1 VFTIQIM
8 VHEPASTPA
17 AAEAVADATGAALQA
32 DMPRALAALHRVRAE
47 EFTGADHA
55 FRAAMLD
62 RFRPEADERLP
73 VVPMEPVAREL
84 LSTYRAYWR
93 AALAR
98 PDAREDEGANL
109 AVALQ
114 RLLQCD
120 GEADMDAIEPFVAAR
135 FRHAGFHSLQ
145 GCTGPLRELMV
156 WARQDERA
164 YRVDLPDGAHTTR
177 VLLLD
182 DFASLGWGD
191 YVTCGRRG
199 AGGWATGDAL
209 YAVVPRYQ
217 SLDGEEFR
225 VTFLGHETQ
234 HFSDLAR
241 FPGIPQWKLEYRAK
255 LVEVAQARETRAKI
269 LTKFTEDQG
278 DDPASPHAYANKRVL
293 AALTRS
299 LGLPSDA
306 ELGAVDVARLQ
317 AAAASELQEDTRRRR
332 TIRPASAARVRE
344 GDADQ

>member
-1 VFTIQIM
+1 MFTTQIM
-8 VHEPASTPA
+8 VHETASTPA

-32 DMPRALAALHRVRAE
+32 DIPRALAALHRVPAE

-55 FRAAMLD
+55 FRAALLD
-62 RFRPEADERLP
+62 RFGPEAGERLP

-84 LSTYRAYWR
+84 LVTYRAYWR

-98 PDAREDEGANL
+98 PDAREDEATNL
-109 AVALQ
+109 AVALR
-114 RLLQCD
+114 RLLSCD
-120 GEADMDAIEPFVAAR
+120 GTADMDAIEPFVAAR
-135 FRHAGFHSLQ
+135 FRYAGFHSLQ
-145 GCTGPLRELMV
+145 GCTGQLRELMV

-164 YRVDLPDGAHTTR
+164 YRVGLPDGAHTTR

-191 YVTCGRRG
+191 YATCGRRG
-199 AGGWATGDAL
+199 AGGWATGDTL

-234 HFSDLAR
+234 HFADLAR
-241 FPGIPQWKLEYRAK
+241 FPGMPQWELEYRAK

-299 LGLPSDA
+299 LGLPSDV

-317 AAAASELQEDTRRRR
+317 AAAVSELQEDTRRRA
-332 TIRPASAARVRE
+332 IRPASAARVRE